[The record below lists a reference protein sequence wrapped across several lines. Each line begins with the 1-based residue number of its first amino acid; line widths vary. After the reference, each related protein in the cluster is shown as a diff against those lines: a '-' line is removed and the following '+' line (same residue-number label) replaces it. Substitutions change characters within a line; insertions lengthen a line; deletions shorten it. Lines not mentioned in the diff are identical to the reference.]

1 MIRRPPRS
9 TLFPYTTLFRSALLA
24 AMCITYYN
32 ERMHFFNHEVVLMPF
47 FAASAL
53 LVWRA
58 VGSRQLRWW
67 AAPGCCLGLGAL
79 AKYQMIL
86 AAVAGFLFW
95 LASGAWDRK
104 SVG

>member
-1 MIRRPPRS
+1 ALF
-9 TLFPYTTLFRSALLA
+9 TLAGLFLFWKLLNDLRGSRYATLALLA

-67 AAPGCCLGLGAL
+67 AALGCCL
-79 AKYQMIL
+79 
-86 AAVAGFLFW
+86 
-95 LASGAWDRK
+95 
-104 SVG
+104 